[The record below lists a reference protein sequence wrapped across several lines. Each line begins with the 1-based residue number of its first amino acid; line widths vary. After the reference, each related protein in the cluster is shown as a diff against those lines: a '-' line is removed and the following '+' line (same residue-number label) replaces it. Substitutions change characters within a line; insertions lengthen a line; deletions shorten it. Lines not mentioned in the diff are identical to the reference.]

1 MRRRAI
7 QNQMSAS
14 NENNSEVIP
23 DIESENIGSDSFFGA
38 LRDRTGVVDVVTLL
52 SVPAVLVFVYLLP
65 AGVRRSLAFEY
76 TDPSLVTAFAANFV
90 HLDGGHLLVNLAIY
104 ALVVPVLY
112 TLSVTSG
119 SRQRFYT
126 AFLTFVVVFPFVLS
140 YLNLAVARP
149 AFAVGFSGVTMA
161 FVGSLPFAVAESLD
175 ARFDV
180 GPTTAVAPALFFLS
194 LALISVLSVRSVIA
208 DDATVLVGISGLA
221 LAAVL
226 SALLYAVVAYDRGE
240 QFRAKLSAAAGA
252 PGYFEV
258 VVVGLLLFL
267 ALPFVAFP
275 ADPVTANG
283 VLNLYVHLL
292 GYALGFMVTYATAA
306 TATRLFAE
314 SPL

>member
-1 MRRRAI
+1 
-7 QNQMSAS
+7 MSAS
-14 NENNSEVIP
+14 VENGSEVIS
-23 DIESENIGSDSFFGA
+23 DLESENIGSDSFVGA
-38 LRDRTGVVDVVTLL
+38 LRDRTGVGDVGALL
-52 SVPAVLVFVYLLP
+52 SVPAVLVVLYLLP
-65 AGVRRSLAFEY
+65 SALRRSLAFEY
-76 TDPSLVTAFAANFV
+76 TDPSLLTAFAANFV

-112 TLSVTSG
+112 ALSVTSG

-140 YLNLAVARP
+140 YLNLAVVRP

-180 GPTTAVAPALFFLS
+180 GPTTAVAPALFFFT
-194 LALISVLSVRSVIA
+194 LALISVLSVRSVIPE
-208 DDATVLVGISGLA
+208 DPTVLLGISGLA

-258 VVVGLLLFL
+258 VVVGLLLVL

-292 GYALGFMVTYATAA
+292 GYALGFIVTYATAA
-306 TATRLFAE
+306 ATTRFFE
-314 SPL
+314 GSPL